1 MSAKTQSIAVAD
13 TDLPIAHAA
22 EDIKRA
28 IEAHQV
34 VIVAGETGSGKS
46 TQLPKICLELGRGQE
61 RLIGCTQPRRIA
73 ARSVARRVAEELG
86 TTIGQAVGFQVRFV
100 DRSSPATKVKFM
112 TDGILLAEIHSD
124 RDLKAYDTLIIDEA
138 HERSLNIDFLLGY
151 VKRLLQRR
159 DDLKVI
165 ITSATINTDKFS
177 QHFTDAPIIQVEG
190 RSYPVEIEYQPP
202 QESEELSQQVKRA
215 IDRLSRIDPMGDI
228 LVFLPGE
235 REIFHVSKWLRRA
248 NLKHTEILPLYA
260 RLPAQHQD
268 KIFTTG
274 IGRRVVLSTNVAET
288 SLTVPGIRFVIDSG
302 LARISRYTAHSRVLR
317 LPIEPISQAA
327 CQQRAGRCGRVGPGV
342 CIRLFDETD
351 FLTRKAYTEPEI
363 QRASLVGVILQMR
376 SLELGEPESFPFLD
390 QPPARL
396 LGEAWQTLF
405 ELQAVDED
413 RRLTEI
419 GKTLARLPMDARF
432 GRMLVEANRR
442 KVLDELL
449 VLVAA
454 LSIGDVRDRPMD
466 QQQAADQAHAAF
478 VVPSSDFLTQL
489 KLWSWWQGVRKEH
502 TTNQANKKARAA
514 FLAPNRLYEWSQL
527 YQQLKEIIKQER
539 WISSTKPNQ
548 ANLDEA
554 DAAQVHQSLLSG
566 LLAMVGR
573 LDEQGIYEGV
583 RGHRFRI
590 FPGSVLAK
598 SQPNWVMSAERVDTG
613 QTYARMVAGL
623 NPDWLEEQAKHLTKQ
638 RVFDPYWSRR
648 TGRVLGFEQL
658 SLHGLVIVP
667 KRRVHYGPHDPKTAR
682 DIFIHHALALGEI
695 NFSADFLKQNEDLK
709 ALLAQ
714 HEHKQRRRDLLA
726 SDESVARFFDGDLP
740 QEIYTTKAFV
750 RWHEG
755 LDEEHKQ
762 NLLLDQAALLR
773 DESGL
778 ASEVAFP
785 DHWQLGDEVYRL
797 SYHFDPGSEDDG
809 VTLDCPLHLV
819 NQLDPARLE
828 WLVPGMIEDKI
839 IALISSLR
847 KSKRRLLVPIKEY
860 ARAALEALGNE
871 QNPTGS
877 LLDRLALVLS
887 GMSGLEIQ
895 AHDFNLEKLPPHLFM
910 RVRVLGEGN
919 EVLGQS
925 RDVMALKASYSRQAR
940 DDFMARQ
947 ASQWQRDGLN
957 LRDLET
963 LPAQITTA
971 GGHQAWPCWVAQGHR
986 VGIRLFDAPEDASQ
1000 WHEEGLVTLCRE
1012 AISDKIKYLRKNLG
1026 LSRSAQ
1032 VAWTT
1037 QESVD
1042 ELVQALIDQLIR
1054 VVIREQGGWGIRS
1067 KEGVEQCILV
1077 LRQQLIERYQ
1087 AIEERLDRVIV
1098 QWHRCLTL
1106 AKDLHF
1112 AAPKNIDDVLSQI
1125 QDLIYPGF
1133 IADIEP
1139 DRLKDYE
1146 RYLKA
1151 LDFRLQSLE
1160 LDPKKDW
1167 DRQQQVAPFWDRYL
1181 AYLGEGHWYSEA
1193 LDAYRWAVEEYR
1205 VQLFAQAQGTA
1216 QKVSPK
1222 RLEALWAEVLA
1233 QPTH

>member
-1 MSAKTQSIAVAD
+1 MSANNPSIGVAD

-28 IEAHQV
+28 IESHQV

-61 RLIGCTQPRRIA
+61 GRIGCTQPRRIA

-86 TTIGQAVGFQVRFV
+86 SEIGQVVGFQVRFV
-100 DRSSPATKVKFM
+100 DRSSSATRVKFM

-151 VKRLLQRR
+151 LKRLLQRR

-177 QHFTDAPIIQVEG
+177 EHFTDAPIIQVEG

-202 QESEELSQQVKRA
+202 NESEELSQQVKRA
-215 IDRLSRIDPMGDI
+215 IDRLSRLDPMGDI

-235 REIFHVSKWLRRA
+235 REIFHLAKYLRKA

-260 RLPAQHQD
+260 RLPAKHQD
-268 KIFTTG
+268 QIFKTG
-274 IGRRVVLSTNVAET
+274 TGRRVVLATNVAET

-342 CIRLFDETD
+342 CVRLFDEAD

-376 SLELGEPESFPFLD
+376 SLQLGEPESFPFLD

-413 RRLTEI
+413 RRLTQI

-432 GRMLVEANRR
+432 GRMLIEANRR
-442 KVLDELL
+442 GVLDYLL

-466 QQQAADQAHAAF
+466 QQQAADQAHGEF
-478 VVPSSDFLTQL
+478 VVPGSDFLTQL
-489 KLWSWWQGVRKEH
+489 NLWSWWQGVRKEL
-502 TTNQANKKARAA
+502 TTSQANKKAREA

-527 YQQLKEIIKQER
+527 YQQLKDIAKQER
-539 WISSTKPNQ
+539 WKLTGKSNPVELT
-548 ANLDEA
+548 EA
-554 DAAQVHQSLLSG
+554 EATGVHQALLSG

-613 QTYARMVAGL
+613 QTYARMVASL
-623 NPDWLEEQAKHLTKQ
+623 KPEWLEQLAKHLIKR

-682 DIFIHHALALGEI
+682 DVFIHHALALGEI
-695 NFSADFLKQNEDLK
+695 NFSADFLKQNEALK
-709 ALLAQ
+709 ALLAE

-726 SDESVARFFDGDLP
+726 SDEAVASFFDGILP
-740 QEIYTTKAFV
+740 QEIYTTKAFM

-755 LDEEHKQ
+755 LDETAKKD
-762 NLLLDQAALLR
+762 LLLNQATLLR

-778 ASEVAFP
+778 ASDMAFP

-797 SYHFDPGSEDDG
+797 NYRFDPGSEDDG
-809 VTLDCPLHLV
+809 ITLDCPLHLV
-819 NQLDPARLE
+819 NQLDPERLE
-828 WLVPGMIEDKI
+828 WLVPGMIEDKV
-839 IALISSLR
+839 IALISSLQ
-847 KSKRRLLVPIKEY
+847 KSKRRLLVPIKDY
-860 ARAALEALGNE
+860 AKAALESLGH
-871 QNPTGS
+871 QDDRQGS
-877 LLDRLALVLS
+877 LLDKLAEALS
-887 GMSGLEIQ
+887 RMSGLDINPE
-895 AHDFNLEKLPPHLFM
+895 DFNLDKLPPHLFM
-910 RVRVLGEGN
+910 RIRVLGEGN
-919 EVLGQS
+919 EELGFG
-925 RDVMALKASYSRQAR
+925 RDLSALRAQYGRRAR
-940 DDFMARQ
+940 DEFMARQ
-947 ASQWQRDGLN
+947 ASQWQRDN
-957 LRDLET
+957 LALQDLES
-963 LPAQITTA
+963 LPTQITTA

-986 VGIRLFDAPEDASQ
+986 VGIRLFDAAEDAAH
-1000 WHEEGLVTLCRE
+1000 WHEEGLLTLCRE
-1012 AISDKIKYLRKNLG
+1012 AISDKIKYLRKNAG
-1026 LSRSAQ
+1026 LSHAAQ

-1037 QESVD
+1037 QEPID
-1042 ELVQALIDQLIR
+1042 QLIQMTIDQLIR
-1054 VVIREQGGWGIRS
+1054 VVIREQGGWEIRT
-1067 KEGVEQCILV
+1067 KEAVERCILG
-1077 LRQQLIERYQ
+1077 LRQHLIERYQ
-1087 AIEERLDRVIV
+1087 VIEQRLDRVIV
-1098 QWHRCLTL
+1098 LWRRCLTQ

-1112 AAPKNIDDVLSQI
+1112 AAPKNINDVLGQL

-1133 IADIEP
+1133 IKDIEL
-1139 DRLKDYE
+1139 DRLRDYE

-1151 LDFRLQSLE
+1151 IDVRLESLE

-1167 DRQQQVAPFWDRYL
+1167 DRQQQVTPYWERYL
-1181 AYLGEGHWYSEA
+1181 AHLGGGHWYTEA
-1193 LDAYRWAVEEYR
+1193 LDDYRWAIEEYR

-1222 RLEALWAEVLA
+1222 RLEALWARVLD
-1233 QPTH
+1233 QSTD